1 MTETALTTRTNAAN
15 AAIMERVLVVGDLA
29 QLTAQERVSYYRSVC
44 ESIGLNPLTKP
55 FDYINLNGKLT
66 LYAKK
71 DAADQLRNINSVSI
85 GKPDIQFQDDLI
97 IVTVEATNGKGRT
110 DSDVGIVKKTDMRGD
125 VANAVMKAVTKAKRR
140 VTLSLCGL
148 GWLDETE
155 VETIPDAK
163 PVIVAETG
171 EIVTTAKTVTKQAP
185 TELTTTETKPTPT
198 PASIRASI
206 AKSGA
211 TWNIAAWRSVHNGVI
226 DMATN
231 YGVTSVDLAAHT
243 VPGDVVSKTE
253 LETHTV
259 ALLDLCEAMATPLP
273 A

>member
-1 MTETALTTRTNAAN
+1 METQLTTRTNQTS
-15 AAIMERVLVVGDLA
+15 AAIMERVLIVGDLA

-71 DAADQLRNINSVSI
+71 DAADQLRKTNGVSI
-85 GKPDIQFQDDLI
+85 GKPDIQFVDDLI
-97 IVTVEATNGKGRT
+97 LVTIAATDKTGRT
-110 DSDVGIVKKTDMRGD
+110 DSDVGIVKKGDMRGD
-125 VANAVMKAVTKAKRR
+125 MANAVMKAVTKAKRR

-163 PVIVAETG
+163 PVAVAETG
-171 EIVTTAKTVTKQAP
+171 EIIESVKAQGIKFAP
-185 TELTTTETKPTPT
+185 VQPEPQPVKT
-198 PASIRASI
+198 PANVRASI
-206 AKSGA
+206 AKSGQ
-211 TWNIAAWRSVHNGVI
+211 TWNIAAWRNVHHGVI

-231 YGVTSVDLAAHT
+231 YGVTSDEIAAHT
-243 VPGDVVSKTE
+243 VPNDVVAQSE
-253 LETHTV
+253 LKTHTE
-259 ALLDLCEAMATPLP
+259 ALLALCEGAATPLP

>member
-1 MTETALTTRTNAAN
+1 METQLTTRTNQTN
-15 AAIMERVLVVGDLA
+15 AAIMERVLIVGDLA

-71 DAADQLRNINSVSI
+71 DAADQLRKTNGVSI
-85 GKPDIQFQDDLI
+85 GKPDIQFVDDLI
-97 IVTVEATNGKGRT
+97 LVTVAATDKTGRT
-110 DSDVGIVKKTDMRGD
+110 DSDVGIVKKGDMRGD
-125 VANAVMKAVTKAKRR
+125 MANAVMKAVTKAKRR

-163 PVIVAETG
+163 PVVVVPETG
-171 EIVTTAKTVTKQAP
+171 EIVTPPKSEQPSVASRTEALAAIKVQGAKANELISVLPPDAAANLSAALSAGRAAYANTKTTIA
-185 TELTTTETKPTPT
+185 EL
-198 PASIRASI
+198 IRAGDEL
-206 AKSGA
+206 K
-211 TWNIAAWRSVHNGVI
+211 AAN
-226 DMATN
+226 DKA
-231 YGVTSVDLAAHT
+231 
-243 VPGDVVSKTE
+243 
-253 LETHTV
+253 
-259 ALLDLCEAMATPLP
+259 EAQLQP

>member
-1 MTETALTTRTNAAN
+1 METQLTTRTNQTS

-44 ESIGLNPLTKP
+44 ESLGLNPLTKP
-55 FDYINLNGKLT
+55 FDYITLNGKMT

-71 DAADQLRNINSVSI
+71 DAADQLRKNNGVSI
-85 GKPDIQFQDDLI
+85 GKPDIQFVDDLVL
-97 IVTVEATNGKGRT
+97 VTVTGTDKTGRS
-110 DSDVGIVKKTDMRGD
+110 DSDIGVLRKNSMGGD
-125 VANAVMKAVTKAKRR
+125 VSNAIMKAVTKAKRR
-140 VTLSLCGL
+140 LTLSLCGL

-171 EIVTTAKTVTKQAP
+171 EIVTTAKVVTKQAP
-185 TELTTTETKPTPT
+185 TETVETKPQPT

-206 AKSGA
+206 ASGGA
-211 TWNIAAWRSVHNGVI
+211 TWNIAAWRKVHHGVI

-231 YGVTSVDLAAHT
+231 YNVTSDEIAAHT
-243 VPGDVVSKTE
+243 VPNDVVSKTE
-253 LETHTV
+253 LETHTE
-259 ALLDLCEAMATPLP
+259 ALLTLCEGMATPLP